1 MFLYLFVLVRE
12 IVIRIGALRRHGA
25 RRERPAKG
33 GGDPGLIGQIFNLD
47 DPTFHGSFA
56 CGALFRFH

>member
-1 MFLYLFVLVRE
+1 MDLLEKRGKE
-12 IVIRIGALRRHGA
+12 IVVALAGCRLRP

-47 DPTFHGSFA
+47 NSTIH
-56 CGALFRFH
+56 